1 MKSVSHLKG
10 CVYTKALF
18 LNIVL
23 LAAVFPLKVIA
34 QGNLLITP
42 VRVIFEGQ
50 KKMQELNLANT
61 GQDSAKYLVSLIEIR
76 MNEDGTFDK
85 INAPDSGQHF
95 ASSNLRYFP
104 RTVILAPGEAQL
116 VKVQLT
122 KTSQLAVGEYRSHI
136 YFRAVPNE
144 KPLGEKMPVKDST
157 DISVKLIPVFGIS
170 IPVIIRVGTSDTKVS
185 IDDLALDY
193 SLPNRL
199 NMTFNRSGN
208 FSVYGD
214 ITVNYISPQGK
225 ITQVGNVNGLAVYTP
240 NALRHFHLDLDNSL
254 KNVDYHKGKLQV
266 KFTTKNGGTTTSELA
281 QAELP
286 LH

>member
-1 MKSVSHLKG
+1 MKLK
-10 CVYTKALF
+10 
-18 LNIVL
+18 
-23 LAAVFPLKVIA
+23 AVFSLGLLTTVLALKVSA

-76 MNEDGTFDK
+76 MKEDGTFES
-85 INAPDSGQHF
+85 ISEPDSGQHF
-95 ASSNLRYFP
+95 ASSNLRFFP
-104 RTVILAPGEAQL
+104 RTVNLAPGEAQL
-116 VKVQLT
+116 VKIQLT
-122 KTSQLAVGEYRSHI
+122 KASQLATGEYRSHI

-144 KPLGEKMPVKDST
+144 KPLGEKPQIKDST
-157 DISVKLIPVFGIS
+157 DISVKLIAVFGIS
-170 IPVIIRVGTSDTKVS
+170 IPVIIRVGANDTKVS
-185 IDDLALDY
+185 INDLALDY
-193 SLPNRL
+193 SIPYRL

-225 ITQVGNVNGLAVYTP
+225 TTQVANVNGLAVYTP
-240 NALRHFHLDLDNSL
+240 NPLRHFHLDLDNSL

-266 KFTTKNGGTTTSELA
+266 LFTTKNSGTTISELA